1 MNFSWKAR
9 ALMLLAGVCTS
20 LTGALQLH
28 HVASQVVSTPSVTQL
43 VLMVGS
49 MLLMCCGMVMT
60 GKALGFD

>member
-1 MNFSWKAR
+1 MRRLGLRVLVLA
-9 ALMLLAGVCTS
+9 AGVGTS
-20 LTGALQLH
+20 LTGALHLH
-28 HVASQVVSTPSVTQL
+28 HILSQVTSTPSVTQL